1 MKIAKYWYKE
11 NQLAKDNAGYEYN
24 LVCWAGSDTSEQD
37 AKEKALARMQNW
49 IARLAKG
56 SQALGDY
63 EYQTG
68 EIREELIE
76 EIYNDNQ
83 QLIAAITRNRYG
95 ALVLNTDA
103 LTIADVDVPGR
114 TFVEFFLGLFGK
126 KTDKAAQ
133 CLAHIKACH
142 AHYPQ
147 LNFIVYETFAGFRII
162 ITGHYYSPGDAQT
175 SALFKELK
183 TDRLYATLCRVQD
196 CFRARLTPKPWRCQ
210 SPVPPH
216 RFPRLTEFQQ
226 TAFANWLQI
235 YERNSDRYAVCYKVM
250 QLGKH
255 YIPSEI
261 DKIISLHDDYVL
273 KRVKLPLA

>member
-11 NQLAKDNAGYEYN
+11 NQLAKDNEGNEYD
-24 LVCWAGSDTSEQD
+24 LVCWAGSDTSEED
-37 AKEKALARMQNW
+37 AKQKALGKIQNW

-56 SQALGDY
+56 AQALGDY

-68 EIREELIE
+68 EIREELVE

-103 LTIADVDVPGR
+103 VVIADVDVPSR

-142 AHYPQ
+142 AHYPL

-162 ITGHYYSPGDAQT
+162 ITGHNHSPSDAQT
-175 SALFKELK
+175 SALFAKLK
-183 TDRLYATLCRVQD
+183 TDKLYATLCRVQD

-210 SPVPPH
+210 SPLPPH
-216 RFPRLTEFQQ
+216 RFPRLIAAQQ
-226 TAFANWLQI
+226 SAFTSWLQV
-235 YERNSDRYAVCYKVM
+235 YEKNSDKYAVCYKVM

-255 YIPSEI
+255 PIPEDI

-273 KRVKLPLA
+273 KRGKLPLA